1 MSITFVPHPGEVLMC
16 DFSTGFKPPEMV
28 KVRRVVVLSPRNR
41 VRFPGT
47 YIVVPVSK
55 TTPSPPQG
63 CHCEFKP
70 RAYGFF
76 DPVESVWAKADM
88 IVSVA
93 AHRLERLRINGR
105 FTSVRIR
112 EGDLMR
118 VRNAVLHAL
127 GMEKWREVEESVA
140 PSLSAKTVKIA
151 EIKIGP

>member
-1 MSITFVPHPGEVLMC
+1 MPITFVPHPGEVLMC

-47 YIVVPVSK
+47 FIVVPISK
-55 TTPSPPQG
+55 TTPCPPEG

-70 RAYGFF
+70 RAYEFF
-76 DPVESVWAKADM
+76 DRVESVWAKADM
-88 IVSVA
+88 VVNVA

-112 EGDLMR
+112 ENDLLR
-118 VRNAVLHAL
+118 VRKAVLHAL
-127 GMEKWREVEESVA
+127 GMEKWREVEEA
-140 PSLSAKTVKIA
+140 TTATMPLSR
-151 EIKIGP
+151 